1 MDRGRRRIRV
11 HPVFMIL
18 LSYTVRMQGQTL
30 LVTMSVKSEQRHLI
44 QEQLPPDITC
54 QFLEDISSDRRANA
68 VLDSDAILSWRP
80 QRELTI
86 DEFALL
92 HNGQIMQFYSA
103 GVDYLP
109 LDQFPNGVVLQSN
122 AGAHADPI
130 AEHVLAFYFAL
141 SKRLRIH
148 HKNLQAGDFDQFDP
162 NRKVAGSV
170 CGIVGYGGI
179 GQAIA
184 RHMKPL
190 GVSILGINRRG
201 EAEESASFIG
211 TPDDLDYLL
220 RKSDGVVITAPL
232 TPETRGIIDREK
244 LRIMASDAMLINVAR
259 GELVKQ
265 HDLYHH
271 LKDNPEF
278 QAGIDTWWKEPLRHG
293 EFELEYPFLELPNVI
308 GSPHNAAQVPGIQE
322 QALTAAI
329 QNVVEALKHD
339 EFTNVVD
346 PELGY

>member
-1 MDRGRRRIRV
+1 MSV
-11 HPVFMIL
+11 
-18 LSYTVRMQGQTL
+18 LSVTIRMQQQTF
-30 LVTMSVKSEQRHLI
+30 LVTMSVESEQRHFI
-44 QEQLPPDITC
+44 REQLPSGITC
-54 QFLEDISSDRRANA
+54 QFLEELSPEHRSTA

-80 QRELTI
+80 QRELTE
-86 DEFALL
+86 DEFDLL
-92 HNGQIMQFYSA
+92 HDDQILQFYSA

-109 LDQFPNGVVLQSN
+109 LDQFPEGIVLQSN

-141 SKRLRIH
+141 SKRLRMQ
-148 HKNLQAGDFDQFDP
+148 HKKLQMGDFDQFDP
-162 NRKVAGSV
+162 NRMVSGSV

-184 RHMKPL
+184 RHLKPL

-201 EAEESASFIG
+201 EAEEPASFVG
-211 TPDDLDYLL
+211 TPDDLEYLL
-220 RKSDGVVITAPL
+220 RESDGVVISAPL
-232 TPETRGIIDREK
+232 TPETRGIIDRNT
-244 LRIMASDAMLINVAR
+244 LRLMADDAMLINVAR
-259 GELVKQ
+259 GELVDQ

-271 LKDNPEF
+271 LKENPEF
-278 QAGIDTWWKEPLRHG
+278 QAGIDTWWTEPVRHG
-293 EFELEYPFLELPNVI
+293 EFELGYPFLDLPNVI
-308 GSPHNAAQVPGIQE
+308 GSPHNAAQVPEIQE

-329 QNVVEALKHD
+329 QNVIGALEHG